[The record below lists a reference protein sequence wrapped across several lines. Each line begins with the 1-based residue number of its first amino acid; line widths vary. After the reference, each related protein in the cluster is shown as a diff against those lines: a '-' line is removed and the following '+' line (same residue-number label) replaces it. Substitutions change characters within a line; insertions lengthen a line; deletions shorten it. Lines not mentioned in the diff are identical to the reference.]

1 MEEKPA
7 RKLAV
12 LLHADVVG
20 STALVRLDETLA
32 HHRIQDVFGRFTEL
46 ISRHGGT
53 AHEVRGDAL
62 VAEFSKVS
70 DAVAASLDFQTVN
83 AIHNKGLTDDIRPEI
98 RVGIAMGEVLI
109 ADNTITGEGIVLAQ
123 RLEQLAEPGG
133 VCIHDAAYQT
143 VPKRLPFSY
152 DNLGEQQLKGFDEP
166 VRAYKVVAKET
177 PDPVPTSAE
186 SFSRELPEERSLAV
200 LPFANMSGD
209 PAQEYFSDGVT
220 EDIITE
226 LSRFRE
232 LLVIARNS
240 SFTYKNKAVKTQ
252 DVAADLGVRYIVEG
266 SVRTAGKRIRVTVQ
280 LIDAETGH
288 HIWAERYDRELTD
301 IFEVQDEITRT
312 VASTVAGRVQF
323 TVQANVARK
332 RPDALNAYD
341 LVLRGRSIVE
351 DSKQKH
357 LQAQQAY
364 KKAVEIDPSYAQAH
378 AGLAMGCLVALANH
392 WTESDEV
399 ALDAGLE
406 YASAAVALDHN
417 DSYSQFLRGYF
428 LMLTGR
434 LEEAK
439 IHLDRAVSLNPND
452 AHAINAIAH
461 FLHCKGQLEQAI
473 DWHLKAIRLNPYH
486 PVWYLWHL
494 GLTYYSAR
502 QYPAALE
509 TLQEAISRHPAFL
522 FPRKALAATL
532 AQLGRLNEAQAVV
545 EALLVDH
552 PDASMSRGDVY
563 VLGIAPDSQEWSTHW
578 IEGLRKAGM
587 PE

>member
-1 MEEKPA
+1 MEEEST

-32 HHRIQDVFGRFTEL
+32 HHRIQDAFRRFSKL
-46 ISRHGGT
+46 ISGHGGV
-53 AHEVRGDAL
+53 AHELRGDAL
-62 VAEFSKVS
+62 VAEFSKAS
-70 DAVAASLDFQTVN
+70 DAVAASLDFQSAN
-83 AIHNKGLTDDIRPEI
+83 SAHNTGLLDDIRPEI

-123 RLEQLAEPGG
+123 RLEQLADPGG

-152 DNLGEQQLKGFDEP
+152 DNLGEQQIKGFDEP
-166 VRAYKVVAKET
+166 VRAYKVVSKET
-177 PDPVPTSAE
+177 AAAASSSAGR
-186 SFSRELPEERSLAV
+186 FTAELPQVRSIAV

-232 LLVIARNS
+232 LFVIARNS
-240 SFTYKNKAVKTQ
+240 SFTYKNKAVKTEE
-252 DVAADLGVRYIVEG
+252 VAADLGVRYIVEG
-266 SVRTAGKRIRVTVQ
+266 SVRTAGTRIRVTVQ

-301 IFEVQDEITRT
+301 IFEVQDDISRT
-312 VASTVAGRVQF
+312 VTSTVAGRVRF
-323 TVQANVARK
+323 TDQTRVARK
-332 RPDALNAYD
+332 RPDALDAYD
-341 LVLRGRSIVE
+341 LVLRGRGIIE
-351 DSKQKH
+351 DSKEKH

-364 KKAVEIDPSYAQAH
+364 KKAVEIDHSYARAH

-392 WTESDEV
+392 WAESDEA

-406 YASAAVALDHN
+406 YVSAAVALDHD
-417 DSYSQFLRGYF
+417 DSYSQFLLGHF

-434 LEEAK
+434 LEQAK

-452 AHAINAIAH
+452 AHAINATAH
-461 FLHCKGQLEQAI
+461 FLHCKGQPEQAI

-494 GLTYYSAR
+494 GLAYYSAR

-509 TLQEAISRHPAFL
+509 TLQEAISRHPTFL
-522 FPRKALAATL
+522 FPRKALAATF
-532 AQLGRLNEAQAVV
+532 AQLGRQSEAQAVV
-545 EALLVDH
+545 EALLVEH
-552 PDASMSRGDVY
+552 PDASIRRGDVY
-563 VLGIAPDSQEWSTHW
+563 VLGTAPESQGWSAHW